1 MHVQLKLILDCDPD
15 AAWRAI
21 KSPTVLTELYGP
33 LLQPESQEGAFPT
46 IWGPGSHAV
55 TLKALGLVP
64 VGGQDIRLDFQEKR
78 PDGVR
83 IMHDSGAPLSGP
95 LTLLTRWDHRM
106 AIAPAPGDPTKT
118 LYRDRLEIAGAVA
131 PALWY
136 PLWSL
141 WQWRGARMVQ
151 MAPTWA
157 FDPELQDEDDPDA
170 NTGDAAPDA
179 PDAPVGDDTRFDADD
194 SKL

>member
-33 LLQPESQEGAFPT
+33 LLQPESQEGTFPT

-118 LYRDRLEIAGAVA
+118 LYRDRLEISGAVA

-136 PLWSL
+136 PLWS
-141 WQWRGARMVQ
+141 
-151 MAPTWA
+151 
-157 FDPELQDEDDPDA
+157 FDPERQNEDDTDA
-170 NTGDAAPDA
+170 NTGDAASDA
-179 PDAPVGDDTRFDADD
+179 PAGGDTRFDGDD